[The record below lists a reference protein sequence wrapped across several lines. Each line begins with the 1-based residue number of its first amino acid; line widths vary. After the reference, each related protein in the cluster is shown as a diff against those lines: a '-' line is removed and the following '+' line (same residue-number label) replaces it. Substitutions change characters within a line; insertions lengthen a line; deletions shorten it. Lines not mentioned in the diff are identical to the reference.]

1 MSDATLAEIKSI
13 IVEQDKRAEG
23 WVNKVNERLDFVEKN
38 LEETLVAKNRPSLSG
53 AARDTAGYTRKLGTA
68 MRKAALGDD
77 AEIKSMSAGSDPDGG
92 YLVIPAMDSMVRQIR
107 DIISPLSGLVRNVDL
122 DSGSEMLLPYSKG
135 TLPTGWTGES
145 DSRPNTG
152 TVGVGEHRIALC
164 EVYANPQIS
173 QKLLDTANYDVG
185 AILTDQIT
193 HGLAAAEAEAL
204 HNGDGILRPRG
215 FTTIAT
221 STDDDASR
229 AFDTIQYV
237 PTGSAGAFAASTASG
252 VLLDVIAALKP
263 QYRANAKWFMSRATA
278 STLWKIKIGSTD
290 DRPMW
295 QQSIQAGQP
304 ASLFGYPV
312 VISDNVPAIAGGSL
326 SIWFG
331 DWQQAYTTIR
341 MPGIKLLR
349 DPYTTKGQV
358 NFYAYARVGGMVT
371 NCEAVKVLKFAAS

>member
-1 MSDATLAEIKSI
+1 MSEATIAEIKSI

-23 WVNKVNERLDFVEKN
+23 WVNEVNERLDFVEKN
-38 LEETLVAKNRPSLSG
+38 LEKTMIVKQRPFMG
-53 AARDTAGYTRKLGTA
+53 DNTQVDGYSRKFGDA

-77 AEIKSMSAGSDPDGG
+77 SEIKAMSAGSDPDGG
-92 YLVIPAMDSMVRQIR
+92 YLVVSAMDSVVRQIR
-107 DIISPLSGLVRNVDL
+107 DIISPLSGLVRNINL
-122 DSGSEMLLPYSKG
+122 DSGSEMLLPYNKG
-135 TLPTGWTGES
+135 TLPTGWTGET

-173 QKLLDTANYDVG
+173 QKLLDVANYDIG
-185 AILTDQIT
+185 QILTDQIT

-204 HNGDGILRPRG
+204 HNGDGIVRPRG

-221 STDDDASR
+221 SAVDDDSR
-229 AFDTIQYV
+229 AFDTIEYI
-237 PTGSAGAFAASTASG
+237 PTGSAGAFTASTASG
-252 VLLDVIAALKP
+252 VLLDAIAALKP
-263 QYRANAKWFMSRATA
+263 QYRANARWLMSRSTA
-278 STLWKIKIGSTD
+278 ATLWKLKISSTD
-290 DRPMW
+290 ERPLW
-295 QQSIQAGQP
+295 QPSVQAGQP
-304 ASLFGYPV
+304 ALLFGYPV

-331 DWQQAYTTIR
+331 DWQQAYTTVR

-349 DPYTTKGQV
+349 DPYTVKGMV

-371 NCEAVKVLKFAAS
+371 NCEAVKAVKFAVS